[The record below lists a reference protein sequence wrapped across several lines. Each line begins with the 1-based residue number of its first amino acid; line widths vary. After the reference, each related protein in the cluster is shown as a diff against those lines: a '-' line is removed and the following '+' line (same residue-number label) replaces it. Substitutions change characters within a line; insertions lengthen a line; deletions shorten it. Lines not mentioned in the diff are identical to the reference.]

1 MCFGQILKNSICTKL
16 LLNIKKENEDLGKQ
30 ANNLVKLSAITYIKY
45 FFTIAFFAGCLAV
58 QAQDVNYIKGK
69 KYTLEGISVL
79 GNTSFG
85 EQTIITY
92 SGLRKGKEIT
102 IPGEDIANAIKK
114 LWNSNLFSD
123 IEVYVTKIEGDKA
136 YLQIQLSDLPQLNEL
151 KVNGVK
157 KGKIEG
163 IVNDNKLKKGVKVT
177 ENLITTTKNHL
188 IKKYKKEGYY
198 NTKVHINTIEV
209 KNDSLKTA
217 RVNMVLNIDKGEKVK
232 IKDIVFNG
240 NDVLSD
246 KKLRK
251 AMKSTKKIN
260 RLRILKRSKF
270 IDSAYQADLGHI
282 VDTYK
287 ENGYRDAR
295 VLSDSLVVNNDKTI
309 SLFIDVNE
317 GEQYTFGDIEFI
329 GNTVYS
335 NEYLSRLL
343 RIKKGDT
350 YNGVLLQK
358 RIADQ
363 SKPDAFDITNEYQ
376 NNGYLFS
383 TINPV
388 EVSADNNVIDMEIR
402 ISEGK
407 PAYFNSVT
415 VVGNDKT
422 NDHVIYRELRTRPG
436 QLYSKSNVVRTVREL
451 GQLGFFDAQEISPNF
466 INPNPN
472 EGTIDME
479 YSVKETGSSQIELQG
494 GYGGGGFIGTLGLSF
509 NNFSIKDIFKKE
521 AYKPI
526 PMGDGQKLALR
537 LQASRFYQTYSF
549 SFSEP
554 WLGGKRPV
562 QFSTSLSHTKQFLY
576 NFQTRNADKSRS
588 FNITGITFGLAKRL
602 TVPDDF
608 FTLSQAISFQ
618 RYDLNNYNTGL
629 FTFGDG
635 YSNNLSYTVGLS
647 RNNTS
652 VDPIFP
658 TGGSKFSVTAKM
670 SIPYSLFNGV
680 DYEELSEEYD
690 AALETRAEYADTPT
704 DLAYIQA
711 NEKITEIDQERYKW
725 LEFYKVNFKGEWY
738 TQLAK
743 NLVLRPS
750 IEYGFLGAY
759 NQYRG
764 IIPFER
770 YFVGGDGL
778 GNYSLDGREAI
789 QLRGYPNQS
798 IQPFDRATGRLSN
811 DGATIYN
818 KYSLELRY
826 PITLKA
832 SAKIYALAFLEGGG
846 AFNDFRDF
854 NPFNIKRSAGLG
866 LRIFMPAFGL
876 LGIDFGHGFDPLPGE
891 TEKHGWETH
900 FIIGQQF

>member
-1 MCFGQILKNSICTKL
+1 MKL
-16 LLNIKKENEDLGKQ
+16 LLNIKNENDDLGKQ
-30 ANNLVKLSAITYIKY
+30 VNNLVNILHKTALLKY
-45 FFTIAFFAGCLAV
+45 FIAFILFINYFNIQAQEFNGKYTIAEITV
-58 QAQDVNYIKGK
+58 
-69 KYTLEGISVL
+69 S
-79 GNTSFG
+79 GNTSFS

-92 SGLRKGKEIT
+92 SGLRKGSEIT
-102 IPGEDIANAIKK
+102 IPGEKISDAIKK
-114 LWNSNLFSD
+114 LWNSKLFND
-123 IEVYVTKIEGDKA
+123 IEVYVTKIEDNSA
-136 YLQIQLSDLPQLNEL
+136 YLQIKLSDLPQLNDL
-151 KVNGVK
+151 KINGVK
-157 KGKIEG
+157 KGKQDAI
-163 IVNDNKLKKGVKVT
+163 IKDNKLNKGVKVT
-177 ENLITTTKNHL
+177 ENLITTTKNFL
-188 IKKYKKEGYY
+188 TKKYQKEGFL
-198 NTKVHINTIEV
+198 NTKVHINTIDV
-209 KNDSLKTA
+209 QDSVETA

-232 IKDIVFNG
+232 IKDIAFSG
-240 NDVLSD
+240 NNILSD

-251 AMKSTKKIN
+251 SMKSTKKIN
-260 RLRILKRSKF
+260 RLRVFKRSKY

-282 VDTYK
+282 IDTYK

-295 VLSDSLVVNNDKTI
+295 ILSDSIIYNTDKTI
-309 SLFIDVNE
+309 SLQIDVNE
-317 GEQYTFGDIEFI
+317 GELYTFGDIKFI

-335 NEYLSRLL
+335 DQYLKRLL
-343 RIKKGDT
+343 RINKGDT
-350 YNGVLLQK
+350 YNGILLQE
-358 RIADQ
+358 RIADN
-363 SKPDAFDITNEYQ
+363 SKPDALDITNLYQ

-383 TINPV
+383 SINPV
-388 EVSADNNVIDMEIR
+388 EVSADNNVIDLEIR

-407 PAYFNSVT
+407 PAYFNTVT

-436 QLYSKSNVVRTVREL
+436 QLYSKANVVRTVREL
-451 GQLGFFDAQEISPNF
+451 GQLGFFDAQEIAPNF
-466 INPNPN
+466 INPNPV

-509 NNFSIKDIFKKE
+509 NNFSIKDIFKKD

-562 QFSTSLSHTKQFLY
+562 QFSASLSHTKQFLY
-576 NFQTRNADKSRS
+576 DFVSRKADKSRS

-608 FTLSQAISFQ
+608 FTLSQSIGFQ

-635 YSNNLSYTVGLS
+635 YSNNLSYTIGLS

-652 VDPIFP
+652 VDPIYP
-658 TGGSKFSVTAKM
+658 TGGSNFAITAKFS
-670 SIPYSLFNGV
+670 PPWSLFNGV
-680 DYEELSEEYD
+680 DYE
-690 AALETRAEYADTPT
+690 AL
-704 DLAYIQA
+704 A
-711 NEKITEIDQERYKW
+711 NEREENDVIRRDPTKPESERQAAQARVAEIDQERFKW
-725 LEFYKVNFKGEWY
+725 LEFYKIKFKGDWY

-743 NLVLRPS
+743 DLVLRPS
-750 IEYGFLGAY
+750 VELGYLGAY
-759 NQYRG
+759 NNARG
-764 IIPFER
+764 VIPFER
-770 YFVGGDGL
+770 FFLGGDGL

-798 IQPFDRATGRLSN
+798 LSSE
-811 DGATIYN
+811 DGGSIYN
-818 KYSLELRY
+818 KFSLELRY

-832 SAKIYALAFLEGGG
+832 SAKIYALSFLEAG
-846 AFNDFRDF
+846 ASFDNFRDY
-854 NPFNIKRSAGLG
+854 NPFNLYRSAGVG
-866 LRIFMPAFGL
+866 VRIFMPAFGL
-876 LGIDFGHGFDPLPGE
+876 LGIDFGHGFDSLPGE
-891 TEKHGWETH
+891 TGPHGWETH